1 MLEKINWLGHAS
13 LRIDGDKVIYI
24 DPWKIKD
31 VSVKADIIL
40 VTHSHFDHF
49 SEDDIIKISN
59 QKTVLYSSKDVVE
72 KTSIKNKYVIK
83 PFEEVSLDTVK
94 IKGFPAY
101 NVNKDFHPKDN
112 NWLGFV
118 ITIDNFSIYIAGDS
132 DVIEEAKK
140 LKVNLM
146 ILPIGGVYTMNFKEA
161 AELVN
166 ITRPDYAIP
175 YHFGDIVGSIDDAI
189 NFKSLIK
196 PPTVVEIKR

>member
-1 MLEKINWLGHAS
+1 
-13 LRIDGDKVIYI
+13 
-24 DPWKIKD
+24 
-31 VSVKADIIL
+31 
-40 VTHSHFDHF
+40 
-49 SEDDIIKISN
+49 
-59 QKTVLYSSKDVVE
+59 
-72 KTSIKNKYVIK
+72 
-83 PFEEVSLDTVK
+83 
-94 IKGFPAY
+94 
-101 NVNKDFHPKDN
+101 
-112 NWLGFV
+112 V

>member
-59 QKTVLYSSKDVVE
+59 QTTILYSSKDVVE

-83 PFEEVSLDTVK
+83 PFEEVSLDRVK

-118 ITIDNFSIYIAGDS
+118 ITIDNFSIYVAGDS

-146 ILPIGGVYTMNFKEA
+146 ILPVGGVYTMNFKEA

-189 NFKSLIK
+189 SFKSLIK